1 MSAFTGALITQSGR
15 LRKRNIGT
23 NMKLLGKS
31 FVHQKKMAT
40 FAFVISETPIMKLI
54 LLTSP
59 NFFIEEDK
67 ILTTLFEEGLDQLHL
82 RKPGSEPVYCERLL
96 SLIPSEYHKRIITYD
111 HFYLKDEFDLMGI
124 HLCNDTVMPPYD
136 YNGPVTRTALS
147 VEKAKEYKKAGSHY
161 VCLDG
166 VYQSVSDPEQK
177 QLYTSEQLRDAV
189 RQGVIDRKVMAQ
201 GGVKLENLQEIKD
214 IGFGGAVVRGD
225 LWNRFDIHSG
235 CDYKMLISHFRSM
248 RRVAG

>member
-1 MSAFTGALITQSGR
+1 
-15 LRKRNIGT
+15 
-23 NMKLLGKS
+23 
-31 FVHQKKMAT
+31 MAT

-96 SLIPSEYHKRIITYD
+96 SLIPSEYHNRIITYD

-124 HLCNDTVMPPYD
+124 HLCDENLTLPPG
-136 YNGPVTRTALS
+136 YNGPVTRTALTL
-147 VEKAKEYKKAGSHY
+147 EQAKEYKTVSQY
-161 VCLDG
+161 VCLDC
-166 VYQSVSDPEQK
+166 VYPSVSEPEQK
-177 QLYTSEQLRDAV
+177 QLHTPDQLRDAV
-189 RQGVIDRKVMAQ
+189 RQGIIDRKVMAQ
-201 GGVKLENLQEIKD
+201 GGVKLENLQEIKE